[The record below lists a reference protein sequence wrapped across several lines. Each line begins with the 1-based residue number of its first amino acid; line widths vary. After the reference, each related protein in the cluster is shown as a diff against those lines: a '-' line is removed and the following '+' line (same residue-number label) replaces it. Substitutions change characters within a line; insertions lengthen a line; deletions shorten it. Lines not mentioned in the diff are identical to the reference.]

1 MDNLIS
7 HQRVNSTG
15 RVVVSDEYNRPLT
28 VAELMLEYPQESRG
42 RISVISYE
50 WEKAVS
56 IASGQEARDRQGAH
70 HASHE
75 TRKASLIVIGRSPT
89 ATFNVSQFLVPAR
102 HIRVMDGTGV
112 PNKLLLLD
120 LKKLFAVEISRQD
133 SWITMRPALL
143 VSWEA

>member
-89 ATFNVSQFLVPAR
+89 ATFNGFLDNNEASLARFMGSMMYTLSVSSFLSAGNGHDIFPMTEFN
-102 HIRVMDGTGV
+102 HG
-112 PNKLLLLD
+112 LLW
-120 LKKLFAVEISRQD
+120 KI
-133 SWITMRPALL
+133 
-143 VSWEA
+143 